1 MTSLSSIASN
11 RPLGGVHRRDHS
23 TLKIATYNV
32 LFKTNPAQTKA
43 DLSRLM
49 EHNGVLNL
57 QEFTPNHQAVIPWAH
72 SKGWGAFHP
81 KGTEAAVMWD
91 REKYAMEKAGSV
103 KLNEGTDL
111 AGRHYPAHRAT
122 WVRLRDRATGE
133 VFTTVSVHTI
143 AHNRGPKITP
153 KVDAI
158 ARHQFRVLGELAQK
172 ASGHGPV
179 LIGGDLNTQPGRQLT
194 WPGKILKNAK
204 LESNWQQ
211 LGTKGVGPGTHG
223 HSFIDQF
230 LTLKPMRK
238 DLKLMSHDIVRG
250 LHSDHNALR
259 AKYRLG

>member
-1 MTSLSSIASN
+1 
-11 RPLGGVHRRDHS
+11 
-23 TLKIATYNV
+23 
-32 LFKTNPAQTKA
+32 
-43 DLSRLM
+43 
-49 EHNGVLNL
+49 
-57 QEFTPNHQAVIPWAH
+57 
-72 SKGWGAFHP
+72 
-81 KGTEAAVMWD
+81 
-91 REKYAMEKAGSV
+91 
-103 KLNEGTDL
+103 
-111 AGRHYPAHRAT
+111 
-122 WVRLRDRATGE
+122 

-179 LIGGDLNTQPGRQLT
+179 LIGGDLNTQPGRQQT

-230 LTLKPMRK
+230 LEKAHASRAGGRIHTVR
-238 DLKLMSHDIVRG
+238 IVDRQARRVNCKNVMG
-250 LHSDHNALR
+250 AITIRYPAGAR
-259 AKYRLG
+259 ARRQSSARSSSSSRSS